1 MKKMN
6 GMPVEF
12 NGMPVEFMES
22 GIEKKLEE
30 IYLYRMCF
38 WNELHSD
45 EMMKT
50 FNIYT
55 RDMADDGYDLIGD
68 GIKKF
73 YPGHCDC
80 EYISQVHKWYD
91 AVEEMLLDLRVELMQ
106 NHNIEN
112 PYTAVRTYKE
122 KEEK

>member
-1 MKKMN
+1 MKEMN

-12 NGMPVEFMES
+12 IEG

-30 IYLYRMCF
+30 IHLYRMCF
-38 WNELHSD
+38 WDELHSD

-55 RDMADDGYDLIGD
+55 RDISDDGYTLINE

-73 YPGHCDC
+73 YPGHCDY
-80 EYISQVHKWYD
+80 EYMSQVHKWYD
-91 AVEEMLLDLRVELMQ
+91 VVDEMLLDLRIELMQ
-106 NHNIEN
+106 KHNIKN
-112 PYTAVRTYKE
+112 PYTTVRKYKE
-122 KEEK
+122 NMKEGE